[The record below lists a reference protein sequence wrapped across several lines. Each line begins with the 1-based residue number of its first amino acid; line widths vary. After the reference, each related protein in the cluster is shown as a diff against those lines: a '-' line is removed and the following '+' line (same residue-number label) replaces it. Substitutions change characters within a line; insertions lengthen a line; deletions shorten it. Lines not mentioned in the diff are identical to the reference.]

1 MNRPSA
7 IRLKNLE
14 RLKNLTDPSAPA
26 LAFRVLRNDAAT
38 EPTRVDVYDD
48 IGGGGWF
55 SYGISAQDFVDQLAG
70 IDGDLEVHINS
81 SGGDVFDGIAMFNA
95 LASRKGKVTTVVD
108 GLAASIASILAQAG
122 HERVIAPGA
131 MLMIHDVW
139 SMCVGNAG
147 DMREYADL
155 LDQLSDN
162 LATIYATRGGTPDS
176 WRDAMRAETWYTAQ
190 ESVDAGLADKLAQRP
205 ASAEDVAA
213 HNLEVFAKVPD
224 WLRARSSL
232 IAAARTPQLPVAA
245 GALGTQRPAA
255 KRVLGAESMPL
266 VNGPMPVHHTA
277 TVDESWDGPAAVKA
291 MPNDDKVLR
300 YCHAWQSDE
309 AEKTP
314 HEEGDDDADDQKS
327 NYKFPHH
334 KTDGGPANVAACR
347 NGLARLSGADI
358 PDGDR
363 AGVRAHLQA
372 HLDDANKKDGDQ
384 SEDHAHIDFSA
395 GHAEQVNGAFT
406 ALKEALK

>member
-1 MNRPSA
+1 
-7 IRLKNLE
+7 
-14 RLKNLTDPSAPA
+14 
-26 LAFRVLRNDAAT
+26 
-38 EPTRVDVYDD
+38 
-48 IGGGGWF
+48 
-55 SYGISAQDFVDQLAG
+55 
-70 IDGDLEVHINS
+70 
-81 SGGDVFDGIAMFNA
+81 
-95 LASRKGKVTTVVD
+95 
-108 GLAASIASILAQAG
+108 
-122 HERVIAPGA
+122 

-147 DMREYADL
+147 DMREYAEL

-162 LATIYATRGGTPDS
+162 LATIYASRGGTQEQ
-176 WRDAMRAETWYTAQ
+176 WRSAMQAETWYTAQ
-190 ESVDAGLADKLAQRP
+190 QAVDAGLADKLAERP
-205 ASAEDVAA
+205 AAPEDVAA

-232 IAAARTPQLPVAA
+232 IAAARTPQLPTAA
-245 GALGTQRPAA
+245 AAIPGQRPAA

-266 VNGPMPVHHTA
+266 INGPMPVHHTA
-277 TVDESWDGPAAVKA
+277 TVDEPWDGPAAVKA

-334 KTDGGPANVAACR
+334 KTDGGPANLSACR
-347 NGLARLSGADI
+347 NGLGRLSAADI
-358 PDGDR
+358 PDSDR
-363 AGVRAHLQA
+363 AGVKAHLQA
-372 HLDDANKKDGDQ
+372 HLDDAAKDDD
-384 SEDHAHIDFSA
+384 SDADNRTTTDFSA
-395 GHAEQVNGAFT
+395 HAEQVAGAFT

>member
-1 MNRPSA
+1 MNPPA
-7 IRLKNLE
+7 IRIKNLE
-14 RLKNLTDPSAPA
+14 RLKNLADPKAPA

-95 LASRKGKVTTVVD
+95 LAGRKGKVTTVVD

-122 HERVIAPGA
+122 QTRVIAPGA

-162 LATIYATRGGTPDS
+162 LATIYAARGGTAEQ
-176 WRDAMRAETWYTAQ
+176 WRGAMRAETWYTAQ
-190 ESVDAGLADKLAQRP
+190 GAVDAGLADELAQRP
-205 ASAEDVAA
+205 ASPEDVAA

-232 IAAARTPQLPVAA
+232 IAAARTPQLPLAA
-245 GALGTQRPAA
+245 AALTGRPAA

-277 TVDESWDGPAAVKA
+277 TVDEPWDGPAAVKA
-291 MPNDDKVLR
+291 MPNDDEVLE
-300 YCHAWQSDE
+300 YCHAWQTDE
-309 AEKTP
+309 AEHTP
-314 HEEGDDDADDQKS
+314 HEEGDDDADDKKS

-334 KTDGGPANVAACR
+334 KTKGGPANLSACR
-347 NGLARLSGADI
+347 NGLGRLPAADI

-363 AGVRAHLQA
+363 AGVKAHLQA
-372 HLDDANKKDGDQ
+372 HLDDAKKHDGDGA
-384 SEDHAHIDFSA
+384 DDRAITDFSA
-395 GHAEQVNGAFT
+395 HHAEQAT
-406 ALKEALK
+406 TALKALKEALK